1 MLVSDVSNGSI
12 FKKASTKIVSFNI
25 SKWNSELNCFLCSM
39 RMKWFLWWIH
49 IHHIQNYEFHASN
62 LRFYTKNK
70 TYIWYPRIEWS
81 KSNIY
86 CLRSTLRVFTDESQ
100 SINSADTSYTRT
112 VTVPSLGCFQQ
123 PWFNIKPY
131 MVSLDP
137 CVPLCIN
144 KKEIA

>member
-1 MLVSDVSNGSI
+1 MFQMVPFSKKLPLKSFPLIFPNEILNWTVSFVQCEWSDSFGESI
-12 FKKASTKIVSFNI
+12 FIIFKIMNFMLAI
-25 SKWNSELNCFLCSM
+25 WYFI
-39 RMKWFLWWIH
+39 R
-49 IHHIQNYEFHASN
+49 
-62 LRFYTKNK
+62 KNK
-70 TYIWYPRIEWS
+70 TYIWYPRIEWW

-86 CLRSTLRVFTDESQ
+86 CLRSALRIFTDESQ
-100 SINSADTSYTRT
+100 SNNSAYTSYTRT